1 MLVRTLNSVLEQHI
15 AGVPGVLAVL
25 IGRMTD
31 GATIAEINY
40 SGTYLENDSL
50 NSLAVYASDLLRAN
64 NRMCQVVDPTS
75 EADYLLAGSAE
86 VRLVIKTFSKLPYFV
101 LFLTKSSTNL
111 KLVFERIKAILA
123 DGNPLLPPVQKNT
136 TSAAQLLL
144 SYARRYA
151 PDPNFVTL
159 RLSLKT
165 GLHRERLE
173 KGQLD
178 EREVRILYKSVADM
192 LGVERLPIALP

>member
-1 MLVRTLNSVLEQHI
+1 MFVRTLNSVLEQHI

-25 IGRMTD
+25 IGRTTD

-40 SGTYLENDSL
+40 SGNSFESDSL
-50 NSLAVYASDLLRAN
+50 SSLGVYASDLLQAN
-64 NRMCQVVDPTS
+64 SRVCKLVDAAS
-75 EADYLLAGSAE
+75 EADYLLAGSTA
-86 VRLVIKTFSKLPYFV
+86 VRLVIKAFSETPYFV
-101 LFLTKSSTNL
+101 LFLTKANTNL

-123 DGNPLLPPVQKNT
+123 DGKPLLPPVQDN
-136 TSAAQLLL
+136 SSSVAQLLL

-173 KGQLD
+173 KGQLN
-178 EREVRILYKSVADM
+178 EQEVRILYKAVADLVGM
-192 LGVERLPIALP
+192 ERLPVASP